1 MSVAPGAAGKFLRM
15 AAVAV
20 VLILA
25 AGLGYDF
32 KNTPPTYLQTATVIF
47 SIPESRTIPDAY
59 ESLAPSL
66 ISSGAAMAQI
76 MMSPQSQRR
85 IQARGGTADYDLAL
99 INFYNED
106 YPNYSDPVI
115 RLKTASPSPA
125 VTRRTFWVAKRLLKH
140 LLRSR
145 QVKAGVSRRYR
156 ITAQI
161 VGDTGPVVQ
170 AGSAKRVY
178 GGLALLTLVAASLVW
193 GFLGRRINAR
203 GPVIGNA
210 RSPADS

>member
-1 MSVAPGAAGKFLRM
+1 MSIAWHLLAFI
-15 AAVAV
+15 VAV
-20 VLILA
+20 CLLV
-25 AGLGYDF
+25 
-32 KNTPPTYLQTATVIF
+32 TVHEF
-47 SIPESRTIPDAY
+47 
-59 ESLAPSL
+59 
-66 ISSGAAMAQI
+66 GH
-76 MMSPQSQRR
+76 
-85 IQARGGTADYDLAL
+85 
-99 INFYNED
+99 
-106 YPNYSDPVI
+106 
-115 RLKTASPSPA
+115 
-125 VTRRTFWVAKRLLKH
+125 FWVAKRLLKH
-140 LLRSR
+140 LLRAR